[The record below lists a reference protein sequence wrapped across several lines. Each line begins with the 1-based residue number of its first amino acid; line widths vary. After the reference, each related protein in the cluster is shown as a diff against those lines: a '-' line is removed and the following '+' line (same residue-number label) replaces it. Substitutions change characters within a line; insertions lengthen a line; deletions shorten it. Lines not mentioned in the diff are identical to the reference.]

1 VIFESKLDLKCV
13 HNVDFQALWRCLHN
27 TPDSTANVAFRVLGK
42 FGGSN
47 RKMLP
52 EAQKVIIAKFIV
64 FYICI
69 FISRMTVFTSAH
81 RLLRDGFF

>member
-1 VIFESKLDLKCV
+1 VHSKYNIMIICV
-13 HNVDFQALWRCLHN
+13 MFDWQALWRCLHN

-52 EAQKVIIAKFIV
+52 EAQKVVVTGSSV
-64 FYICI
+64 FCKK
-69 FISRMTVFTSAH
+69 M
-81 RLLRDGFF
+81 

>member
-1 VIFESKLDLKCV
+1 MGLECITVIC
-13 HNVDFQALWRCLHN
+13 NVWFQALWRCLHN

-52 EAQKVIIAKFIV
+52 EAQRVI
-64 FYICI
+64 FYIDWVVLV
-69 FISRMTVFTSAH
+69 T
-81 RLLRDGFF
+81 L

>member
-1 VIFESKLDLKCV
+1 MYC
-13 HNVDFQALWRCLHN
+13 DFQALWRCLHN

-52 EAQKVIIAKFIV
+52 EAQKVIISFNRV
-64 FYICI
+64 FHITAS
-69 FISRMTVFTSAH
+69 FASFAE
-81 RLLRDGFF
+81 L

>member
-1 VIFESKLDLKCV
+1 LDLKREGIGFR
-13 HNVDFQALWRCLHN
+13 NVYVVFYFQALWRCLHN

-52 EAQKVIIAKFIV
+52 EAQRVILYIV
-64 FYICI
+64 DVTF
-69 FISRMTVFTSAH
+69 SLT
-81 RLLRDGFF
+81 L

>member
-1 VIFESKLDLKCV
+1 MCLFVY
-13 HNVDFQALWRCLHN
+13 FQALWRCLHN

-52 EAQKVIIAKFIV
+52 EAQKVIVVNNTAFLSKFP
-64 FYICI
+64 
-69 FISRMTVFTSAH
+69 
-81 RLLRDGFF
+81 